1 MRIVEITKCIHLTQ
15 ETNSMLVA
23 LAKKENKS
31 ESQMIRILI
40 LAKNYENVLQEL
52 QKSNE
57 ILSEILYQISKY
69 GSNLNQIAYH
79 LNTDISTTKQA
90 GETIIPLMNEVKEL
104 LNDNKKT
111 IENLLKKRKN

>member
-1 MRIVEITKCIHLTQ
+1 MRKNIYITQDSFK
-15 ETNSMLVA
+15 MLCA
-23 LAKKENKS
+23 LSQKEHISKS
-31 ESQMIRILI
+31 KMIRILI

-52 QKSNE
+52 QKSNK
-57 ILSEILYQISKY
+57 ILSEMLYQISKY

-104 LNDNKKT
+104 LNHNKKT
-111 IENLLKKRKN
+111 IENILKKRKN

>member
-1 MRIVEITKCIHLTQ
+1 MKANPNQKTLYLSQ
-15 ETNSMLVA
+15 NSYEMLNS
-23 LAKKENKS
+23 LAKKEHKS
-31 ESQMIRILI
+31 KSAMLRILI

-57 ILSEILYQISKY
+57 ILSEMLYQISKY

-79 LNTDISTTKQA
+79 LNTDINATKQA
-90 GETIIPLMNEVKEL
+90 GEIIIPLIQEVKEL
-104 LNDNKKT
+104 LNNNKKI